1 MSGQNRWGQLKT
13 QKDQIRQ
20 KNTAQIPC
28 NFLHFLCDT
37 GLILDKLMT
46 HFDYKKIAS
55 LALHACFLAAFS
67 IGMSAHLSPAQAQSL
82 TVSQTTI
89 EKKFVPQGN
98 KIPMI
103 YIKLQANLADM
114 TFTSMQFRNASS
126 QVFFGQYVTR
136 ALLYKDSLT
145 SQQTVFDD
153 GQEEEIARVD
163 FTNSTAA
170 DQEFLSFSQTIPS
183 GNTQGYFVVYEIS
196 DTAPLSATTN
206 LQLLDIDN
214 SGFSFGTNTVTN
226 TATVTGFEVKN
237 ITSIAP
243 SILIPGQDKVGML
256 RLQLKMQGEEIDN
269 GFQVTIANQGAN
281 FVSSASAQDGI
292 TNVYLYKPNLD
303 VTETFDSNF
312 VDENYTA
319 AQSVVAGQF
328 TSSSSV
334 TFSFSGIGSFNL
346 PDGVTKN
353 FFIVYDIGD
362 EIQVT
367 TETKVYAQ
375 VTSLSGKG
383 TDSSISI
390 NINTAA
396 PQPAAESL
404 VAGLSFEDLVNI
416 VPSDV
421 NFGQQSQIPM
431 LQFQI
436 QANHATI
443 NVNSISIENPGN
455 VPFITTDGDLKNIQ
469 QILLYEDTNRDA
481 DFNGVGVGLDTEI
494 GNFELGTGTNQKDS
508 AVITLAV
515 PDTGDLI
522 VSPFNSASNTYNNDN
537 SRIIFVIYSTGRSI
551 EANSSSTSNP
561 YAVARLENVVGS
573 ANISGTDFVINL
585 SGTLPAAASPEAQVT
600 LQSLNLR
607 LDSVTDI
614 SPAST
619 VRGQVKVPMLA
630 FTVEASTSIT
640 SGNITIFNEG
650 SSFNQFHQGVSKVWL
665 YRDENS
671 NKTWDTADTLLTVND
686 TLPDQGSA
694 ELSGITMPTGLNHF
708 IVLYDIGFLAPITAD
723 GAANTVRAEFEN
735 LEATGTGLIF
745 GGQSLEV
752 AQVSVQDKPIRINTL
767 VVDALDQGT
776 YLTTTFNV
784 TMELENITDADV
796 EITEF
801 YPRVYQ
807 SSNLGGTNIS
817 SEFSPVLNGTLPI
830 TLPANTSA
838 NYSFSTKHSTPI
850 TNGTSR
856 LDAYVKYTVE
866 GSLGDGVLTRY
877 LSQGGWVGA
886 SPVNPQI
893 SLQSTTTQYSW
904 SWPSYIQSAS
914 INSSGTS
921 YTFVNNDAIPAG
933 SSFSVVFQNTGQNL
947 DENSIVVQLL
957 GTQLQKSG
965 TVSSIS
971 SSRLSDDSD
980 YTYDPSTGTLTIS
993 DVGSTG
999 GQILLQ
1005 VNDNDGNALPSATF
1019 DFQISADLK
1028 ISDVLFFPN
1037 PYLRSNSS
1045 PLRMGFNI
1053 TQPATVILDLYNHL
1067 GMKVHS
1073 IEETFT
1079 SLGYNS
1085 ILIDANE
1092 TFMTSGMYLCRVSAK
1107 DITGKRSSAQ
1117 TRLAVY

>member
-1 MSGQNRWGQLKT
+1 MMH
-13 QKDQIRQ
+13 
-20 KNTAQIPC
+20 
-28 NFLHFLCDT
+28 LH
-37 GLILDKLMT
+37 
-46 HFDYKKIAS
+46 YKKIATFARNAGVI
-55 LALHACFLAAFS
+55 LAIFFG
-67 IGMSAHLSPAQAQSL
+67 IQLSCTALYGQSL
-82 TVSQTTI
+82 TVSQTTTD
-89 EKKFVPQGN
+89 KKFVPQGN
-98 KIPMI
+98 KISML
-103 YIKLQANLADM
+103 YIKLQANLGDM
-114 TFTSMQFRNASS
+114 TFNSMRFKNASS
-126 QVFFGQYVTR
+126 QVFFGQNVTR
-136 ALLYKDSLT
+136 ALLYKDSLS

-153 GQEEEIARVD
+153 GLEEEIARID
-163 FTNSTAA
+163 FGSPTTAEQLFA
-170 DQEFLSFSQTIPS
+170 SFSQTIPS
-183 GNTQGYFVVYEIS
+183 GNTQGYFIVYEIS

-206 LQLLDIDN
+206 LQLLDIDESAFN
-214 SGFSFGTNTVTN
+214 FGTNTVTN
-226 TATVTGFEVKN
+226 TATVTGFSVKN

-243 SILIPGQDKVGML
+243 SVLIPGQEKVGML

-281 FVSSASAQDGI
+281 FVSSAAAKDGV
-292 TNVYLYKPNLD
+292 TNVYLYKPNFD
-303 VTETFDSNF
+303 VTETFDANF
-312 VDENYTA
+312 VDENYTL

-328 TSSSSV
+328 SSASSV
-334 TFSFSGIGSFNL
+334 TFSFSGAGSFNL

-353 FFIVYDIGD
+353 FFVVYDIGD

-383 TDSSISI
+383 TDSLVSI

-396 PQPAAESL
+396 PQPAAKSL
-404 VAGLSFEDLVNI
+404 VAGLSFENLINM
-416 VPSDV
+416 VPAGV

-508 AVITLAV
+508 AVITLTV

-522 VSPFNSASNTYNNDN
+522 VSPFDASNATYNNDN

-551 EANSSSTSNP
+551 EASSSSTSDP

-573 ANISGTDFVINL
+573 TNISGTDYVINL
-585 SGTLPAAASPEAQVT
+585 SGTLPAAASPEASVT

-614 SPAST
+614 SPDLT

-630 FTVEASTSIT
+630 FTVEASTSVT
-640 SGNITIFNEG
+640 SADISIYNVGAT
-650 SSFNQFHQGVSKVWL
+650 FNQFHKGVSKVWL

-671 NKTWDTADTLLTVND
+671 DQTWDSADTLLTVND
-686 TLPDQGSA
+686 TLPDQKYVS
-694 ELSGITMPTGLNHF
+694 LSGISMPTGLNHF
-708 IVLYDIGFLAPITAD
+708 LVLYDIGFLADLTEEGGDDII
-723 GAANTVRAEFEN
+723 RAEFDT

-752 AQVSVQDKPIRINTL
+752 AQVSVQESPIKITNL

-784 TMELENITDADV
+784 TMTLENTTDADV

-838 NYSFSTKHSTPI
+838 NHYTFSTKHNTPI
-850 TNGTSR
+850 TNGTAR
-856 LDAYVKYTVE
+856 LDAYVKYTVD

-993 DVGSTG
+993 DVGSTS
-999 GQILLQ
+999 GQIRLQ

-1019 DFQISADLK
+1019 EFQISADLK
-1028 ISDVLFFPN
+1028 LSDVLFFPN
-1037 PYLRSNSS
+1037 PYLRSNSN

-1053 TQPATVILDLYNHL
+1053 TQPATVTLDLYNNL
-1067 GMKVHS
+1067 GVKVYTA
-1073 IEETFT
+1073 EEKFT

-1085 ILIDANE
+1085 ILIDGNE
-1092 TFMTSGMYLCRVSAK
+1092 EFMTSGMYLCRVSAK
-1107 DITGKRSSAQ
+1107 DAAGNKSSAQ